1 MLIPWFAAL
10 AAVCLA
16 ALPLQGAEVPYRPA
30 QRDLGFV
37 VYTNAPLG
45 RQVSGQH
52 APAPTPALSPEES
65 QRLFQ
70 TPEGFEVR
78 LFASEPEVVNP
89 VAMTWDARG
98 RLWVLELYEYPE
110 GAAEGTTPRDRIKIL
125 EDTDADGRA
134 DRVHVWADGLNL
146 ATGLVLGNGGAY
158 VGATPDLL
166 FLEDTDG
173 DDRADKRTVVK
184 TGFGREDTHELLN
197 GFAWGPDGQ
206 LYMTH
211 GVFTR
216 SEVRDPGAAE
226 EDSVVLTAGV
236 ARWSP
241 VSGKFEVFAEGT
253 SNPWGVDF
261 DRWGNAFVSACVIE
275 HLFHLVPGGIYDRQ
289 AGVEPHPY
297 AYERLKAINDH
308 RHHMAAYAGVQVY
321 QGNQY
326 PAENQGTIL
335 QGNIHDHSVHQDT
348 LKPRGS
354 TLVASAWRDLVRTE
368 DGWFMPVSVQV
379 GPDGAVWIMDWYDR
393 YPCYQNA
400 RADPAGVDREHG
412 RIWRVVHTGGDR
424 GRPVP
429 SRPSRHLDLEQL
441 PSAELVGVLAHPN
454 VWQRR
459 TAQRILNHRRDD
471 KVMGLLQEQF
481 RTGADQDTRLASFWT
496 LHSSGYLADDVLGA
510 AVGDGDA
517 AVRAWAARFIG
528 ERGVL
533 DARALGWLDRLA
545 RDGDARV
552 RLEVAVACRQF
563 SSSQLTVNRPPAVD
577 PAGVGAIL
585 ALLAGA
591 PGAGDDPVLPFMIW
605 HASEP
610 MFARNPEP
618 GLRWLAANGG
628 RFQTMSGILIRKA
641 MRRLCDLGTPEAMD
655 MAMALVTDVSVV
667 WRELEWAALE
677 SLVKGQEG
685 RVIRPT
691 RTPQAVGSWLED
703 LMVTGDAR
711 VRDAALQLGVLW
723 GDAGAMGRL
732 RRLAL
737 DGQADPERRLK
748 ALSALRRTADPVARE
763 TLLTVAGDGATPE
776 RVALEAVRGL
786 GEMGGDGVAARLVEV
801 WGGLAPAVRRLAAET
816 MISRPAWLGV
826 LLAAMEAKQVPVA
839 DLSPSA
845 LRSLRGQREA
855 SVQER
860 VQQVVGRIRESGRDK
875 ADLVAAKR
883 KVVMEGEPDLARG
896 RELATQLC
904 LNCHQ
909 LLGEGEQVG
918 PDLTGVG
925 RSSVDA
931 LLWNVIDPNQV
942 IGGGYE
948 QVEVETTDGRSL
960 AGRLM
965 EDSEVRV
972 RLLLQGGRE
981 EVVARGEVAS
991 MEVSELSV
999 MPEGLWDLPDADLRS
1014 LIWYLLAPPAEG
1026 PLTTE
1031 KRARL
1036 AQ

>member
-10 AAVCLA
+10 AAVGLA
-16 ALPLQGAEVPYRPA
+16 GLPLRGAEVPYRPA
-30 QRDLGFV
+30 QRDLGFE

-52 APAPTPALSPEES
+52 APAPTPALSPEEA

-110 GAAEGTTPRDRIKIL
+110 GAEAGATPRDRIKIL

-216 SEVRDPGAAE
+216 SEVRDPGVE
-226 EDSVVLTAGV
+226 DEDSVVLTAGV
-236 ARWSP
+236 ARWSR

-275 HLFHLVPGGIYDRQ
+275 HLFHLVPGGLYDRQ

-326 PAENQGTIL
+326 PAENHGTIL
-335 QGNIHDHSVHQDT
+335 QGNIHDHSVHQDV

-354 TLVASAWRDLVRTE
+354 TWVASAWRDLVRTE
-368 DGWFMPVSVQV
+368 DRWFMPVSVQV

-412 RIWRVVHTGGDR
+412 RIWRVVYTGIDKG
-424 GRPVP
+424 GAVP

-441 PSAELVGVLAHPN
+441 TSAELVGVLAHPN

-471 KVMGLLQEQF
+471 KVMGRLQEQF
-481 RTGADQDTRLASFWT
+481 RTGADLDTRLASFWT
-496 LHSSGYLADDVLGA
+496 LHSSGYLADDVLGS

-545 RDGDARV
+545 RDADARV

-577 PAGVGAIL
+577 PTGVGAIL

-591 PGAGDDPVLPFMIW
+591 PGAGEDPVLPFMIW

-610 MFARNPEP
+610 IFARNPEP
-618 GLRWLAANGG
+618 GLRWLAENGG
-628 RFQTMSGILIRKA
+628 RFQPMAGVLIRKA

-655 MAMALVTDVSVV
+655 QAMALVTDVALV

-677 SLVKGQEG
+677 GLVKGQEG

-691 RTPQAVGSWLED
+691 HAVGPWLED
-703 LMVTGDAR
+703 LIRFGDGR
-711 VRDAALQLGVLW
+711 VVDAALQLGALW
-723 GDAGAMGRL
+723 GDAGSLQTL
-732 RRLAL
+732 RRVAL
-737 DGQADPERRLK
+737 DGEADMARRLK
-748 ALSALRRTADPVARE
+748 ALSALRRTGEALARE
-763 TLLTVAGDGATPE
+763 TLVAVAVDGTTSE

-786 GEMGGDGVAARLVEV
+786 GEMGGDGVATRLVEA
-801 WGGLAPAVRRLAAET
+801 WDGLAPAVRRLAAET
-816 MISRPAWLGV
+816 LISRPAWLGI
-826 LLAAMEAKQVPVA
+826 LLSAIEAKRVPVA
-839 DLSPSA
+839 DLSPAA

-860 VQQVVGRIRESGRDK
+860 VQRVVGRIRESDRDK
-875 ADLVAAKR
+875 AELVVAKR
-883 KVVMEGEPDLARG
+883 KVVLEGEPDMARG

-909 LLGEGEQVG
+909 LLGEGQQVG

-991 MEVSELSV
+991 MEVGALSV

-1026 PLTTE
+1026 PLTAE
-1031 KRARL
+1031 KRERL
-1036 AQ
+1036 AR